1 LELLLGISSSFTSYP
16 SPKSNNV
23 KIGAL
28 PFFNGIGASSI
39 VLIEVV
45 LKDYVGTLPINKYE
59 YFIKC
64 SIIAYLSF

>member
-1 LELLLGISSSFTSYP
+1 MS
-16 SPKSNNV
+16 
-23 KIGAL
+23 IGAP

-59 YFIKC
+59 
-64 SIIAYLSF
+64 